1 MANKQKNLKKFGQG
15 GGRHSSKR
23 KVLRAREK
31 WYRHEYSCY
40 LKDESSSCVVV
51 IKRKKLKGRKKVKIV
66 QRRNLK
72 KFYQLY
78 RSPETGQLRKRNVKR
93 FFNGNASG
101 YR

>member
-1 MANKQKNLKKFGQG
+1 MANKQRHLKKFGQG

-51 IKRKKLKGRKKVKIV
+51 IKRKKMKGKKKVKMV
-66 QRRNLK
+66 QRRN
-72 KFYQLY
+72 

-93 FFNGNASG
+93 FFNGNTSG